1 MPKKNLPTTKSKVSK
16 KPLVNK
22 KKIVKKTTKKLTVV
36 ETKVS
41 KISTKTGQFN
51 PTSSMQ
57 IWVAT
62 SISLSS
68 DNISEI
74 AQECGIDRTSW
85 YKWLQHPKFLEWY
98 EKERER
104 NLVLLRQKLDNIG
117 IKKSKSDFQYWK
129 AMQKIVGRDVSEEQ
143 VLPPIGTPVQVN
155 FNANKYIKDRD
166 K

>member
-1 MPKKNLPTTKSKVSK
+1 MSKTPPVK
-16 KPLVNK
+16 K
-22 KKIVKKTTKKLTVV
+22 KKIVKKTTKKLAVI

-41 KISTKTGQFN
+41 KISTKTRQFN

-129 AMQKIVGRDVSEEQ
+129 AMQKIAGRDVSEE
-143 VLPPIGTPVQVN
+143 LPVQPLGNAVQLN
-155 FNANKYIKDRD
+155 FNANKYIKER
-166 K
+166 KK